1 MFCAKWNFT
10 PHIQKKTVHKIDL
23 YKSQTALLLSPN
35 AVNDFNMIL

>member
-10 PHIQKKTVHKIDL
+10 PHIQKKLYTKL
-23 YKSQTALLLSPN
+23 TYKSQTALLLSPN